1 MRVLPVV
8 CAAATVGILT
18 GWSAKR
24 WGTAAAL
31 VAGSVLAANPLFA
44 LVSRNVRGYS
54 LMVLGCT
61 VAKIN
66 PSVPIIHLRFGE
78 QLIDLIPGNGPAKS
92 EKEGLEHFCLSVKCD
107 DMPAAAVELRKKGV
121 QVEQENPKFFGAYG
135 DSPSFYVRD
144 PDGYKV
150 ELKAR

>member
-1 MRVLPVV
+1 MTFIPMGFDHIVLYVRDQ
-8 CAAATVGILT
+8 A
-18 GWSAKR
+18 
-24 WGTAAAL
+24 
-31 VAGSVLAANPLFA
+31 
-44 LVSRNVRGYS
+44 VSKAFYEG
-54 LMVLGCT
+54 VLGCT

-66 PSVPIIHLRFGE
+66 PTFSIIHLRFGE

-107 DMPAAAVELRKKGV
+107 DMPAAAAELRKKGV

>member
-1 MRVLPVV
+1 MKFVPMGFDHIVLYVRDQ
-8 CAAATVGILT
+8 AASQKFYEG
-18 GWSAKR
+18 
-24 WGTAAAL
+24 
-31 VAGSVLAANPLFA
+31 
-44 LVSRNVRGYS
+44 
-54 LMVLGCT
+54 VLGCT

-66 PSVPIIHLRFGE
+66 PRVPIIHLRFGE
-78 QLIDLIPGNGPAKS
+78 QLIDLIPGNGPAQS
-92 EKEGLEHFCLSVKCD
+92 EKQGLEHFCLSVMCD
-107 DMPAAAVELRKKGV
+107 DMPAAAAELRDRGV

>member
-1 MRVLPVV
+1 MKFIPMGFDHIVLYVRDQ
-8 CAAATVGILT
+8 A
-18 GWSAKR
+18 
-24 WGTAAAL
+24 
-31 VAGSVLAANPLFA
+31 
-44 LVSRNVRGYS
+44 VSKAFYEG
-54 LMVLGCT
+54 VLGCT

-66 PSVPIIHLRFGE
+66 PIASIIHLRFGE
-78 QLIDLIPGNGPAKS
+78 QLIDLIHGNGPAKS

-107 DMPAAAVELRKKGV
+107 DMPAAAAELRKKGV